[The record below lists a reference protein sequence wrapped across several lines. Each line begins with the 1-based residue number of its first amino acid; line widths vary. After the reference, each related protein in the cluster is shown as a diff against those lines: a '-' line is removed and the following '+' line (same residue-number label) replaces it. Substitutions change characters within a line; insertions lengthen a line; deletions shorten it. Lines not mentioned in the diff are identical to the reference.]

1 MSMMKGQSYMNITK
15 NVTNIIG
22 QTLEREGFIYHKD
35 YGVWEFKRK
44 KNDITQNIVVLRHRY
59 FAGQIKVLFY
69 TATSGMQEFRNFVPE
84 VNKTQEF
91 WEYKTEKELREVLE
105 QFREW
110 IEKYGLEF
118 LDSISVLTEEAR
130 EKMEANRY
138 LYEHHREIYE
148 RYYDK
153 WEMKNKEP
161 LENIQFLNSK
171 IEEIYDKDFEERF
184 DLEQIDYNFD
194 FENHSYLLV
203 YGRPINKL
211 YSDTRTMYSDPLYGK
226 VPNAKV
232 EWDMDTPYESEIMY
246 IYETDKIPLVEVEW
260 N

>member
-1 MSMMKGQSYMNITK
+1 MSMMKGQYHMNITK

-118 LDSISVLTEEAR
+118 LGSISVLTEEAR

-161 LENIQFLNSK
+161 LKYSV
-171 IEEIYDKDFEERF
+171 FE
-184 DLEQIDYNFD
+184 Q
-194 FENHSYLLV
+194 
-203 YGRPINKL
+203 
-211 YSDTRTMYSDPLYGK
+211 
-226 VPNAKV
+226 
-232 EWDMDTPYESEIMY
+232 
-246 IYETDKIPLVEVEW
+246 
-260 N
+260 